1 MPVNDSP
8 RTPLG
13 QRHIERHAPPPPHTI
28 NFPEAPRA
36 KTISTF
42 ASHRNRIFVFTH
54 RNSCRR
60 ARIVR
65 LVRSPGAE
73 SERERCEYSERVVS
87 QVSWVRS
94 RDLQILSHAGVVF
107 TADARVAARSAA
119 AGADTRHSLHIERLR
134 ASDAGRYECQVNTEP
149 KMSLFFNLTVVDEPV
164 PAVVVRAVDD
174 SEVFGAEGGAATLA
188 CEARYE
194 PPPRDLPLPPLDVRW
209 LRRDAPINLQSSR
222 GGVSL
227 DTERWAARALSRL
240 TLAELTRDDAGD
252 YVCAAAGRVAALTLR
267 VLPRLEL
274 SAEAMQRDEGA
285 ASGAERGAARLSA
298 AVAAA
303 LAALLARRDRR

>member
-1 MPVNDSP
+1 MFSHVTLLLLAALPALAGVARGEVVVSAGEAAGAGP
-8 RTPLG
+8 AFAAQQPTTVVAPLG
-13 QRHIERHAPPPPHTI
+13 HDATLDC
-28 NFPEAPRA
+28 
-36 KTISTF
+36 T
-42 ASHRNRIFVFTH
+42 V
-54 RNSCRR
+54 RR
-60 ARIVR
+60 LRDK
-65 LVRSPGAE
+65 S
-73 SERERCEYSERVVS
+73 
-87 QVSWVRS
+87 VSWVRS